1 MPRLIVRRAESRW
14 HDRIRIYKVVVDGRT
29 MARIGNG
36 GTAIVKVEPGNHTVY
51 MAIDWGRSKPLDVTV
66 GSEQVIQL
74 EYGPNVKPG
83 LALVYA
89 LVLFRRWV
97 WLRPAS
103 GAAF

>member
-1 MPRLIVRRAESRW
+1 MSQIIVQRAASRW
-14 HDRIRIYKVVVDGRT
+14 HDRMRDYKVVVDGQAV
-29 MARIGNG
+29 ARVGNG
-36 GTAIVKVEPGNHTVY
+36 GSTTVAVMPGKHTVY

-66 GSEQVIQL
+66 GPEQVVAL
-74 EYGPNVKPG
+74 ECGPNVKLG